1 MSRAVIG
8 PSTRPSGTPS
18 ARPTGLLRTGLAAVM
33 AAASLQAQ
41 AGVPATRTLRGGV
54 EAGVPATRTWRGG
67 VEGGPPLAT
76 VLARAAS
83 YVADYQTRLAGIVA
97 EEHYRQ
103 NVQSTS
109 RGGRTSRQFREL
121 RSDVLMVKPAAGE
134 GPWLQ
139 FRDVF
144 EVDRKPI
151 RDRDERL
158 YKLFVESSASTEAR
172 ARAETIQAESARYNI
187 GPIMRTIN
195 MPILALLFLERKVQP
210 IITFQRK
217 DAGNVKRFAALAAA
231 SDVWLIDFKE
241 THDGTLVRG
250 AGNRDIPSHGRL
262 WIDSATG
269 RILRTELV
277 SEDLSV
283 RAVIDVSY
291 KSEPG
296 LDLLVP
302 DDMREIYILRRTESR
317 IDGRAEYSRFRQFV
331 VTTTEKPKQ

>member
-8 PSTRPSGTPS
+8 
-18 ARPTGLLRTGLAAVM
+18 LAAVL
-33 AAASLQAQ
+33 AAASLALQAQ

-54 EAGVPATRTWRGG
+54 EG
-67 VEGGPPLAT
+67 EPPLAT
-76 VLARAAS
+76 VLARAAT
-83 YVADYQTRLAGIVA
+83 YVTDYQTRLAGIVA

-109 RGGRTSRQFREL
+109 RGGRTNRQFREL
-121 RSDVLMVKPAAGE
+121 RSDVLMVKPFAGE

-151 RDRDERL
+151 RDRDQRL
-158 YKLFVESSASTEAR
+158 YKLFVEPAATEARATEAR

-217 DAGNVKRFAALAAA
+217 DAGNVNRFAALAAA
-231 SDVWLIDFKE
+231 SDVWLIEYKE

-250 AGNRDIPSHGRL
+250 AGNRDIPSHGRV

-277 SEDLSV
+277 SEDLAV

-302 DDMREIYILRRTESR
+302 DEMREIYVLRRTESR

-331 VTTTEKPKQ
+331 VTTTEKPKP